1 MHQFFVDREQIGTE
15 YITITGE
22 DVKHIKNVLRMKEG
36 EEVRISDG
44 VGGDFFCTI
53 EKVTSEE
60 VLAKILPKEAGNT
73 ELPNRIFLFQA
84 VPKGERMEYV
94 IQKAVELGVYE
105 IIPVEMKY
113 CVVRLDDKK
122 KEKKRERWQA
132 IAKSAAKQAKRSRIP
147 EIHPVMSYD
156 KAVEYAKNCQLCLV
170 SYENERGMKGTR
182 EVLKKI
188 EPGMDISVMI
198 GPEGGFS
205 EEEIEMVRE
214 EMEVLSL
221 GKRILRTDTA
231 AITVMSMLML
241 EIEMKEEE

>member
-44 VGGDFFCTI
+44 AGGDFFCTI

-147 EIHPVMSYD
+147 EIHPVMSYN
-156 KAVEYAKNCQLCLV
+156 KAVEYIM
-170 SYENERGMKGTR
+170 MKFSLLNNIIDFLP
-182 EVLKKI
+182 V
-188 EPGMDISVMI
+188 MDVYKTLLPVGLALGAGI
-198 GPEGGFS
+198 GF
-205 EEEIEMVRE
+205 
-214 EMEVLSL
+214 L
-221 GKRILRTDTA
+221 GSF
-231 AITVMSMLML
+231 ITIRKHLHA
-241 EIEMKEEE
+241 

>member
-44 VGGDFFCTI
+44 AGGDFFCTI

-94 IQKAVELGVYE
+94 IQKAVELGVYA
-105 IIPVEMKY
+105 VSY
-113 CVVRLDDKK
+113 THL
-122 KEKKRERWQA
+122 
-132 IAKSAAKQAKRSRIP
+132 SRI
-147 EIHPVMSYD
+147 
-156 KAVEYAKNCQLCLV
+156 
-170 SYENERGMKGTR
+170 
-182 EVLKKI
+182 
-188 EPGMDISVMI
+188 
-198 GPEGGFS
+198 
-205 EEEIEMVRE
+205 
-214 EMEVLSL
+214 
-221 GKRILRTDTA
+221 RI
-231 AITVMSMLML
+231 
-241 EIEMKEEE
+241 

>member
-44 VGGDFFCTI
+44 AGGDFFCTI

-113 CVVRLDDKK
+113 CSGCF
-122 KEKKRERWQA
+122 REMLGSEFCIFFLLICRNDT
-132 IAKSAAKQAKRSRIP
+132 SGRIYNG
-147 EIHPVMSYD
+147 S
-156 KAVEYAKNCQLCLV
+156 
-170 SYENERGMKGTR
+170 
-182 EVLKKI
+182 
-188 EPGMDISVMI
+188 
-198 GPEGGFS
+198 
-205 EEEIEMVRE
+205 
-214 EMEVLSL
+214 
-221 GKRILRTDTA
+221 
-231 AITVMSMLML
+231 
-241 EIEMKEEE
+241 

>member
-44 VGGDFFCTI
+44 AGGDFFCTI

-147 EIHPVMSYD
+147 EIHPVMS
-156 KAVEYAKNCQLCLV
+156 
-170 SYENERGMKGTR
+170 
-182 EVLKKI
+182 
-188 EPGMDISVMI
+188 
-198 GPEGGFS
+198 
-205 EEEIEMVRE
+205 
-214 EMEVLSL
+214 
-221 GKRILRTDTA
+221 
-231 AITVMSMLML
+231 
-241 EIEMKEEE
+241 

>member
-1 MHQFFVDREQIGTE
+1 MHQFFVDRDQIGTE

-60 VLAKILPKEAGNT
+60 VLAKILPIEAGNT

-105 IIPVEMKY
+105 IIPVEMK
-113 CVVRLDDKK
+113 
-122 KEKKRERWQA
+122 
-132 IAKSAAKQAKRSRIP
+132 
-147 EIHPVMSYD
+147 
-156 KAVEYAKNCQLCLV
+156 
-170 SYENERGMKGTR
+170 
-182 EVLKKI
+182 
-188 EPGMDISVMI
+188 
-198 GPEGGFS
+198 
-205 EEEIEMVRE
+205 
-214 EMEVLSL
+214 
-221 GKRILRTDTA
+221 
-231 AITVMSMLML
+231 
-241 EIEMKEEE
+241 